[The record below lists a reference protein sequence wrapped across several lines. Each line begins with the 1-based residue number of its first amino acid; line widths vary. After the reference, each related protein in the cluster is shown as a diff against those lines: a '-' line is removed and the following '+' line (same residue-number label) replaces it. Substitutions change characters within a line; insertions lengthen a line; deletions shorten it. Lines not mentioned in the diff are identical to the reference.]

1 MVASTELSGSSNA
14 SNDANHAPKRRGRRP
29 RADAKSAQINIRME
43 PNLKAAGDAVL
54 ERLGMRPSDV
64 VRALY
69 EYLVREQRIPE
80 ELVTEASFG
89 SAASWTDEWAG
100 CVPRML
106 GQLSG
111 TPVPEQK
118 PQGADVA
125 LRAAAYRARL
135 GNNEQVEG

>member
-1 MVASTELSGSSNA
+1 MAAITELPEGNTVSH
-14 SNDANHAPKRRGRRP
+14 DTRHAPKRRGRRP
-29 RADAKSAQINIRME
+29 RADVKSAQINIRME

-54 ERLGMRPSDV
+54 ERLGMRPSDA

-80 ELVTEASFG
+80 ELVIDASSNG
-89 SAASWTDEWAG
+89 AASWTAEWAG

-106 GQLSG
+106 EQLSG
-111 TPVPEQK
+111 ASVSGEG
-118 PQGADVA
+118 PQEADTA
-125 LRAAAYRARL
+125 LRAAAYHARL